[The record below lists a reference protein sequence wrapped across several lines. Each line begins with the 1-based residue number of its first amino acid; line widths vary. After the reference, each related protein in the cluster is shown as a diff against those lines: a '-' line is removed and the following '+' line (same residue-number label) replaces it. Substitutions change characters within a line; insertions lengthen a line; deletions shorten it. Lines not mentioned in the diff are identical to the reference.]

1 MRMGTNTQQNP
12 LLIFPSLTMAAT
24 LAGDVEEII
33 SISLTPEE
41 RSALE
46 RSAAAVRELVDA
58 MKKMP

>member
-1 MRMGTNTQQNP
+1 
-12 LLIFPSLTMAAT
+12 MAAT

-46 RSAAAVRELVDA
+46 RSAAAVRELVGA
-58 MKKMP
+58 MKRMP